1 MDDED
6 GRGQTLSRIQE
17 SGQRG
22 EAPDANGGMSTS
34 SLSRAQRNS
43 QNEAR
48 EIKDKTQSADC
59 CADTSTTQKANSC
72 ADYLNSYSDYL
83 DTFDHPPVCVQ
94 IYSDSSCIYNSPFS
108 SSNLYLLA
116 EQIHPKQNWS
126 RVNITAKKENAN
138 ENLPGK

>member
-22 EAPDANGGMSTS
+22 EAPDAHGGMSTS

-48 EIKDKTQSADC
+48 EIKDKTQSSG
-59 CADTSTTQKANSC
+59 CADSSTAQKTSSC

-83 DTFDHPPVCVQ
+83 DTFDHPPVCVL
-94 IYSDSSCIYNSPFS
+94 IYSDSSLIYYSPFS
-108 SSNLYLLA
+108 SSNLHLLA
-116 EQIHPKQNWS
+116 EKIPSQTQLVMREFRGQKGEHK
-126 RVNITAKKENAN
+126 
-138 ENLPGK
+138 